1 MIRMVLGVMSS
12 KVTEYAQILNY
23 LVTKYERYLYSQ
35 FNGNFIRAIVNYY
48 NKEKKNCYI
57 VITLCMNFLQ
67 DRIMYKNYRPGGG
80 ESEKHPEG

>member
-48 NKEKKNCYI
+48 NFTKKKKI
-57 VITLCMNFLQ
+57 VNYFVHDFLQ
-67 DRIMYKNYRPGGG
+67 DRIMYKNYRPGSR